1 MRVCYSYTYNKQE
14 FEDIK
19 KFFEAQGVKVCIVPI
34 ADEFRKVGDT
44 RPVKTKYYIQEAPT
58 YDYAGDVL
66 S

>member
-1 MRVCYSYTYNKQE
+1 MRVCYSYTYN
-14 FEDIK
+14 I
-19 KFFEAQGVKVCIVPI
+19 EAQGVKVCIVPI